1 MLKFKGPV
9 TDGMAAVQSVDVMGC
24 FVSEASRV
32 WLGFETVTDAN
43 SELNS
48 VCLVS

>member
-1 MLKFKGPV
+1 
-9 TDGMAAVQSVDVMGC
+9 MAAVQSVDVMSC